1 MVHTGQLV
9 QWETKP
15 TGRRRWNTPQASA
28 FASCFS
34 IQDRS
39 LGSVKNVTNGTVS
52 KAPIE
57 TLCRY

>member
-1 MVHTGQLV
+1 MGDQTD
-9 QWETKP
+9 WP
-15 TGRRRWNTPQASA
+15 SA
-28 FASCFS
+28 LEYPSGFRLCELLFH
-34 IQDRS
+34 QDRS